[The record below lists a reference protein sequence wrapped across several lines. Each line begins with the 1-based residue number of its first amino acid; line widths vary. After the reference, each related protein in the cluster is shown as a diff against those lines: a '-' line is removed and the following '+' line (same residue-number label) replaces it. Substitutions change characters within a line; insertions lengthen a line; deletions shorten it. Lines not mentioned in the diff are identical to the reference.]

1 MMAEDFYNILGIKRS
16 ASQDDIKK
24 AYRKLARKWHPDIN
38 PGNKEAEQKF
48 KDISRA
54 YDCLGNTEKRKLYD
68 EFGEEGLQ
76 SGFDAEKAR
85 EYRKW
90 GGFQQTGRSQ
100 ASQGFGRYH
109 SYEDIFGDLFGFD
122 AGRGAAGREQRGFR
136 APTSSR
142 GRDVEHEMTIDM
154 VSALNGFKTEL
165 SMQKPRSCPACQGSG
180 TAPGSTMRT
189 CPACGGSGRLN
200 VAQGPMHFTK
210 TCPQCKGHGQVG
222 EPCGQCGGS
231 GQVLGEEN
239 IKVTIPAGV
248 KEGSKIRVAGKG
260 EPGLNG
266 GPAGD
271 LYLIIHVKPHPFLKR
286 EGDKLHME
294 VPVTIR
300 EAMAGATINLP
311 TVAGQIKVKIP
322 PKSQNG
328 QTLRLK
334 GQGAV
339 NPKTKR
345 RGDLMVKLIVKVPQ
359 TDDKRML
366 EAAREMDEHYKEDL
380 RKDIRL

>member
-1 MMAEDFYNILGIKRS
+1 
-16 ASQDDIKK
+16 
-24 AYRKLARKWHPDIN
+24 
-38 PGNKEAEQKF
+38 
-48 KDISRA
+48 
-54 YDCLGNTEKRKLYD
+54 
-68 EFGEEGLQ
+68 
-76 SGFDAEKAR
+76 
-85 EYRKW
+85 
-90 GGFQQTGRSQ
+90 
-100 ASQGFGRYH
+100 
-109 SYEDIFGDLFGFD
+109 
-122 AGRGAAGREQRGFR
+122 
-136 APTSSR
+136 
-142 GRDVEHEMTIDM
+142 
-154 VSALNGFKTEL
+154 
-165 SMQKPRSCPACQGSG
+165 
-180 TAPGSTMRT
+180 
-189 CPACGGSGRLN
+189 
-200 VAQGPMHFTK
+200 
-210 TCPQCKGHGQVG
+210 
-222 EPCGQCGGS
+222 
-231 GQVLGEEN
+231 VLGEEN

-366 EAAREMDEHYKEDL
+366 EAAREMDGHYKEDL